1 MKCTFF
7 GHSNTSWE
15 VQPKLEAVL
24 IDLIENYN
32 VDIFYVG
39 NHGNFDLMVKNTL
52 KRMKLDYPHINYMV
66 VLAYMPGKNDE
77 FNNEDYSDTI
87 YPDGLENIPP
97 KYAIPKRNR
106 WMINKSDYVITYVKY
121 TIGGAAKFK
130 ELAEKK
136 GKTVLNLATL
146 D

>member
-15 VQPKLEAVL
+15 IQPKLEAVL

-32 VDIFYVG
+32 VDVFYVG
-39 NHGNFDLMVKNTL
+39 NHGNFYLMVKNTL
-52 KRMKLDYPHINYMV
+52 KKLKFDYPHINYAV

-77 FNNEDYSDTI
+77 FNNKDYSDTI
-87 YPDGLENIPP
+87 YPDGLETAPP
-97 KYAIPKRNR
+97 KYAISKRNR
-106 WMINKSDYVITYVKY
+106 WMINKSDYVITYVKN

-136 GKTVLNLATL
+136 GKTVFNLATL